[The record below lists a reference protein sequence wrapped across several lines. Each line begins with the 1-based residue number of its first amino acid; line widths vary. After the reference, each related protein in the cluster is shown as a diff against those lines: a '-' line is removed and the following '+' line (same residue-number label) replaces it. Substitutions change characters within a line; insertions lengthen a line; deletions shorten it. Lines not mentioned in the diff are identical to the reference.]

1 MSTEALARRPLAIK
15 ISNAP
20 PVVRPQAGLN
30 QADLVFEHYAE
41 GGLTRFTAVF
51 YTHDVETVGSIR
63 SARLIDLEIPKM
75 FDAAF
80 AYSGSSGPVRLR
92 LQASEFYD
100 RIISPDFAHGGF
112 ERIPKEGVA
121 TTHTLFT
128 NTYNLRYILGLRGQD
143 IAPTFANHMTFRDSP
158 ITQGEPATR
167 IEISYDATN
176 VTWFYS
182 NGRYL
187 RWTDGEKHLDANTST
202 QLSFKNI
209 VVVAAN
215 HVNTDILEDTNNN
228 PSIEI
233 QIWGT
238 GPVSIFRDGQRFDG
252 IWKREDPHHML
263 TFYDSAGNPLPLAPG
278 NTFFQIVP
286 LGFDQ
291 LHVTP

>member
-1 MSTEALARRPLAIK
+1 MNEADLARRPLAIK

-20 PVVRPQAGLN
+20 ALVRPQAGLN
-30 QADLVFEHYAE
+30 QADLVFEHLAE
-41 GGLTRFTAVF
+41 GGFTRFTAVF
-51 YTHDVETVGSIR
+51 YTHNVEKVGSIR

-75 FDAAF
+75 YDAAF
-80 AYSGSSGPVRLR
+80 AYSGSAGPVRLR
-92 LQASEFYD
+92 LQDSEFYE

-112 ERIPKEGVA
+112 ERIPMQGVP

-128 NTYNLRYILGLRGQD
+128 NMYNLRYILGLREQD
-143 IAPTFANHMTFRDSP
+143 TSPTFANYMTFRDDSIVP
-158 ITQGEPATR
+158 GSPATR
-167 IEISYDATN
+167 IELWYDATN
-176 VTWFYS
+176 ATWFYS

-187 RWTDGEKHLDANTST
+187 RWTDGTKHLDANTGA

-215 HVNTDILEDTNNN
+215 HVDTDIFEDTNGH

-233 QIWGT
+233 QLWGT

-252 IWKREDPHHML
+252 IWKREHPNHMI
-263 TFYDSAGNPLPLAPG
+263 TFYDNNEMPLPLAPG

-291 LHVTP
+291 LDVTP